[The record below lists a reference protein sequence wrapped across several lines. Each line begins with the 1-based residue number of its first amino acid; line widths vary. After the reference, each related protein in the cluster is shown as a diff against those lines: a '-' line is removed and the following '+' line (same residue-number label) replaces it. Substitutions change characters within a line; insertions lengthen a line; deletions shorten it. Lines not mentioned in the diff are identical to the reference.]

1 MNNSTQWLS
10 ICDKI
15 YKLNVNRLVPP
26 QPNKEIL
33 WQILQITLY
42 LIMKDWM
49 LSCWIEK
56 NAWLTPFITS
66 IQHCIG
72 CPS

>member
-26 QPNKEIL
+26 QPNKRFYDKFYKLHYI
-33 WQILQITLY
+33 
-42 LIMKDWM
+42 
-49 LSCWIEK
+49 
-56 NAWLTPFITS
+56 
-66 IQHCIG
+66 
-72 CPS
+72 